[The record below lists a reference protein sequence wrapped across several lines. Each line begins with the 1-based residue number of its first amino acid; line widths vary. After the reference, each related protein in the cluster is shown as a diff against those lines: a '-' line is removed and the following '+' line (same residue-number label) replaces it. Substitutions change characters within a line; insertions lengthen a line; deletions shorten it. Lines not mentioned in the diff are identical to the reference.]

1 MNPIVITAA
10 LNGPIATKAD
20 HPGLPISPE
29 EMAIAAENAHKAGAA
44 IVHVHV
50 RDENGFPTV
59 DLKRVKQVLHAIHER
74 VPEVLIQLS
83 TGGIEPTYEDRARQV
98 ELLPRMASLNP
109 CTMTFGLA
117 EFRNPPKEVRKLA
130 ARMLEL
136 GVKPELEVYD
146 YGHLDVAMTLFK
158 EGLLA
163 EPLQFSI
170 VLGVAGGAAATPQNL
185 SNIVSNLPKGAIWQV
200 IAIGRANLPLTTIGV
215 AMGGNARTGLE
226 DTLYLRKGE
235 LADNASLVARLVQ
248 VAKSLDRPIA
258 TSAEAEKLL
267 HLPALQ
273 AGAAL

>member
-1 MNPIVITAA
+1 MNPIIITAA
-10 LNGPIATKAD
+10 LNGPIAMKAD

-29 EMAIAAENAHKAGAA
+29 EMAIAAEGAHKAGAA

-50 RDENGFPTV
+50 RDERGLPTV
-59 DLKRVKQVLHAIHER
+59 ELKRVKQVLDAIHAR

-83 TGGIEPTYEDRARQV
+83 TGGIEPTYADRAKQV

-117 EFRNPPKEVRKLA
+117 EFRNPPKEMRKLA
-130 ARMLEL
+130 ARMMEL
-136 GVKPELEVYD
+136 GVKPELEIYD
-146 YGHLDVAMTLFK
+146 YGHLDVAMTMFK

-235 LADNASLVARLVQ
+235 LAGNAALVARLVQ
-248 VAKSLDRPIA
+248 VAKVLDRPIA

-267 HLPALQ
+267 QLPSVQNVASV
-273 AGAAL
+273 